1 MAHAPTSKSG
11 RYLRYGL
18 FLLTLSLLQ
27 SCGLQGDAGDAK
39 TADETG
45 TDLAVTYQTLEK
57 ASGTPTASEAAR
69 FLTQTT
75 FGPKESEIAAL
86 TSSNFDAWLNTQ
98 FSLPRESHYAYVLSL
113 KSQGVEID
121 NFSNVY
127 AIESFWKQA
136 ITGQDQLRQR
146 TTWALGQIFV
156 VGDQDSV
163 RNSAYYDVLAENA
176 FGNYRTLLEKVTLSP
191 AMGQWLSHIGNQKED
206 LASGRLPDENYAR
219 EVMQLFTIGLWQLNA
234 DGSRKLDANNQ
245 PIPTYTQDDIRGMAK
260 VLTGWSY
267 ANCNY
272 TQESWYCIDSARSG
286 YYRNYNDVT
295 LPMTAIAAYH
305 STSEK
310 KIVGGV
316 TLPAGRTAAQD
327 LKDALDTL
335 FQHPN
340 VGPFFGRQLIQR
352 LVKSNPSPA
361 YVGRI
366 SAVFANN
373 GQGVRGDMKA
383 VVRAILLDPE
393 ARDIALATTA
403 TAGKLREP
411 VLRLSH
417 YLRAFTTPPQ
427 IPRWNLEPWWMND
440 VFLQRPLSSASVF
453 NFYRPEY
460 SPAGE
465 MASNNVQGP
474 EFQIY
479 HEASLVDS
487 HNFIEYWAANEPVG
501 SDKFKH
507 DYSAYMTLAN
517 DPAALVDRLNL
528 VMTSNM
534 LSPETRTSIIN
545 AVANVSASKPRDR
558 FLLALMLF
566 EISPDYLVQK

>member
-1 MAHAPTSKSG
+1 MTSKQFSRLG
-11 RYLRYGL
+11 T
-18 FLLTLSLLQ
+18 LTRIGSVMLIALVLQACGSPSEKDVSSLQ
-27 SCGLQGDAGDAK
+27 KNADDAAIQL
-39 TADETG
+39 EMR
-45 TDLAVTYQTLEK
+45 EK
-57 ASGTPTASEAAR
+57 AVGSPTPSEAAR
-69 FLTQTT
+69 FLSQTT
-75 FGPKESEIAAL
+75 FGPKESEITAL
-86 TSSNFDAWLNTQ
+86 TNSNFDTWLNNQ
-98 FSLPRESHYAYVLSL
+98 FAMSRESHYSHVLWL
-113 KSQGVEID
+113 KSQGVDID
-121 NFSNVY
+121 NFTNIY

-146 TTWALGQIFV
+146 TTWALSQIFV
-156 VGDQDSV
+156 VGDQDNV

-219 EVMQLFTIGLWQLNA
+219 EVMQLFSIGLWQLNA

-245 PIPTYTQDDIRGMAK
+245 PIPTYTQDEIRGMAK
-260 VLTGWSY
+260 VLTGWTY

-272 TQESWYCIDSARSG
+272 TQEPWYCIDNARSG

-310 KIVGGV
+310 RIVGGV
-316 TLPAGRTAAQD
+316 VLPAGRTAAQD
-327 LKDALDTL
+327 LKDGLDAL
-335 FQHPN
+335 FNHPN
-340 VGPFFGRQLIQR
+340 VGPFIGRQLIQR

-361 YVGRI
+361 YVGRV

-383 VVRAILLDPE
+383 MIRAILLDPE
-393 ARDIALATTA
+393 ARDIAQAATPS
-403 TAGKLREP
+403 AGKLREP

-417 YLRAFTTPPQ
+417 YMRAFTTPPTV
-427 IPRWNLEPWWMND
+427 PRYDFEPWWMDD
-440 VFLQRPLSSASVF
+440 VFVQRPLSSPSVF

-460 SPAGE
+460 SPPGE
-465 MASNNVQGP
+465 MSTNNLVGP

-487 HNFIEYWAANEPVG
+487 HNFIEYWAANEPTG
-501 SDKFKH
+501 SDTFKH
-507 DYSAYMTLAN
+507 NYSAYMSLAN

-528 VMTSNM
+528 VLTSNT
-534 LSPETRTSIIN
+534 LSAETRTSIIN
-545 AVANVSASKPRDR
+545 AVTNVSASKPKDR

-566 EISPDYLVQK
+566 EISPDYLIQK